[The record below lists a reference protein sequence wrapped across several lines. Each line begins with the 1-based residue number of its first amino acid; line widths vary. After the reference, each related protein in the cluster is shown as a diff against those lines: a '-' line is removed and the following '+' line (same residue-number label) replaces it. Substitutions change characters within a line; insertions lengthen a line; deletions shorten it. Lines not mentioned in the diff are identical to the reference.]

1 MSLGGPVSQSID
13 RAVANVIALG
23 IPFVVAAGNE
33 AQDASNVS
41 PAHLVSAITVGA
53 STIDDSFASFSNFGS
68 QVDILAPG
76 QDILSAGFQNDDGV
90 AKLSG
95 TSMATPHISGLSL
108 LLMAR
113 EGKQLSA
120 DDLIQRIA
128 GLGLQGIVRGVVAN
142 TKNVL
147 AFNGI

>member
-1 MSLGGPVSQSID
+1 MILV
-13 RAVANVIALG
+13 LLL
-23 IPFVVAAGNE
+23 
-33 AQDASNVS
+33 S
-41 PAHLVSAITVGA
+41 PASA
-53 STIDDSFASFSNFGS
+53 S
-68 QVDILAPG
+68 
-76 QDILSAGFQNDDGV
+76 
-90 AKLSG
+90 
-95 TSMATPHISGLSL
+95 PHISGLSL